1 MTTALYDDGTH
12 ENVLTSAESSVLQ
25 KKWLITEIIKPE
37 LPNLIDHVE
46 KCLELLS
53 SEERFVMP
61 LSNGSNIPNGTNS
74 NISSPSSSSN
84 SNSSSTNNTTNS
96 STSIK
101 GTITRQSGYI
111 VDFHAVVKLPDF
123 NKGRPIM
130 LKMET
135 GKKYPLV
142 QIQSIISNLARS
154 LNLFDELQQIS
165 ESKTLE
171 FDETQLFE
179 KKIGKILELLTQSI
193 TLLQN
198 PPRELIFPHN
208 NNNFLKNNFGES
220 YEACES
226 THHLVNMELVLFKNE
241 VCLDIR
247 NLTKVVKRPWCEV
260 DPNTGLSF
268 ADKVRD
274 RLKQDRNGRILE
286 ILKEHG
292 LQVDDAS
299 VLNNLLSSFSV
310 TERIT
315 LPQANNLLARCVTF
329 DGRVVTECEKVSINT
344 SDPTLI
350 SVSAKLTGL
359 ENKISNQYVNI
370 QNLNY

>member
-74 NISSPSSSSN
+74 NISSPSSASN
-84 SNSSSTNNTTNS
+84 SNSSSTTNTTNS

>member
-12 ENVLTSAESSVLQ
+12 ENVPTSAESSVLQ

-315 LPQANNLLARCVTF
+315 LPQANDLLARCVTF

>member
-12 ENVLTSAESSVLQ
+12 ENVQTSAESSVLQ

-74 NISSPSSSSN
+74 NISSPSSASN
-84 SNSSSTNNTTNS
+84 SNSSSTTNTTNS

-142 QIQSIISNLARS
+142 QIQSIISNLAQS

>member
-12 ENVLTSAESSVLQ
+12 ENVPTSAESSVLQ

-274 RLKQDRNGRILE
+274 RLKQDKNGRILE

-315 LPQANNLLARCVTF
+315 LPQANDLLARCVTF

>member
-12 ENVLTSAESSVLQ
+12 ENVPTSAESSVLQ

-220 YEACES
+220 YEAGES

-315 LPQANNLLARCVTF
+315 LPQANDLLARCVTF

>member
-12 ENVLTSAESSVLQ
+12 ENVPNSAESSVLQ

-315 LPQANNLLARCVTF
+315 LPQANDLLARCVTF

>member
-74 NISSPSSSSN
+74 NISSPSSASN
-84 SNSSSTNNTTNS
+84 SNSSSTTNTTNS

-154 LNLFDELQQIS
+154 LNFFDELQQIS

>member
-74 NISSPSSSSN
+74 NISSPSSASN
-84 SNSSSTNNTTNS
+84 SNSSSTTNTTNS

-142 QIQSIISNLARS
+142 QIQSIISNLAQS

>member
-12 ENVLTSAESSVLQ
+12 ENVPTSAESSVLQ

>member
-12 ENVLTSAESSVLQ
+12 ENVPTSAESSVLQ

-74 NISSPSSSSN
+74 NISSPSSASN
-84 SNSSSTNNTTNS
+84 SNSSSTTNTTNS

-315 LPQANNLLARCVTF
+315 LPQANDLLARCVTF